1 MNNQEMIL
9 DENMFCQVKE
19 REIVLKVEMSSR
31 KRNVLEMVVEKDTY
45 TQG

>member
-9 DENMFCQVKE
+9 DENMFCQVKG